1 MRKLIT
7 EYCANCETEVE
18 MFWDVETDGYKAY
31 CPVCRARLML
41 CDECQHRNDGKL
53 TDDCDYCS
61 ASDTC
66 RFNHMKTV
74 THITQKQND
83 LKALIKL
90 ANCNNYDHLL
100 LLLMDIGTIAG
111 KNDEMFR
118 VIEGLDAVC
127 NKGKF

>member
-61 ASDTC
+61 ASDAC
-66 RFNHMKTV
+66 RFNKAETA
-74 THITQKQND
+74 TARQTG
-83 LKALIKL
+83 LKAVIGL
-90 ANCNNYDHLL
+90 AKCKNYDQLVLWLL
-100 LLLMDIGTIAG
+100 CIGTIAN
-111 KNDEMFR
+111 KEAEMNQ
-118 VIEGLDAVC
+118 IIKGLNAVRGAD
-127 NKGKF
+127 NHD